1 MSLFINTDTMEYP
14 RYEGDI
20 AVEPNANWAEVQT
33 TTMPEYAVGQ
43 APYELTPTLIDGVWI
58 QQWAVRD
65 LTAKEIEN
73 DKQLHLEYL
82 NKLRMPQQDIDRL
95 MGNV

>member
-1 MSLFINTDTMEYP
+1 MSIFINLDTLEYP

-33 TTMPEYAVGQ
+33 TAIPEYAVSQ
-43 APYELTPTLIDGVWI
+43 APYELTPTLINGVWT

-65 LTAKEIEN
+65 LTAEEIEN